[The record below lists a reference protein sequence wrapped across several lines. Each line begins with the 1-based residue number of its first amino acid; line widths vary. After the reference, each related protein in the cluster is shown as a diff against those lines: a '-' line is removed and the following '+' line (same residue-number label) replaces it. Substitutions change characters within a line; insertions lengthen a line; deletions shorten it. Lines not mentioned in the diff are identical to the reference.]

1 MLFNS
6 VFDLFSLMSIA
17 NTVLNNNSNT
27 TWKLVFND
35 EFSGTSL
42 NESVWEYQTGCSES
56 KNIYIIYSNRR
67 IFKTDSLLI
76 LTFV

>member
-1 MLFNS
+1 MLLNS

-17 NTVLNNNSNT
+17 NTTLSNYNT

-56 KNIYIIYSNRR
+56 KSYLNHVLNSRN
-67 IFKTDSLLI
+67 
-76 LTFV
+76 V